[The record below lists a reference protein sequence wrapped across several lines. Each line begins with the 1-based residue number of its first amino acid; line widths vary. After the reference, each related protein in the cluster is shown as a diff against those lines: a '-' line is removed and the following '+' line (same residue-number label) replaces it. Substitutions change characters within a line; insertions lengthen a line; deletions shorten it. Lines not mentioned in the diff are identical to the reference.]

1 MKTCSFPDKFGMDI
15 TWSDVISA
23 CSEWEIISDKGIH
36 LGAGSYGN
44 VTGAELIH
52 KGKKK
57 NVAIKT
63 IVIHPKTNTRLKDE
77 TLREMDYVNKMDTEN
92 IGPRVYEDLWLEYKD
107 VDIAAILMERFQM
120 NGAEALQNPSI
131 TKVA

>member
-1 MKTCSFPDKFGMDI
+1 MKTCSFSNKFGMDI

-23 CSEWEIISDKGIH
+23 CSEWKIISDKGIH

-63 IVIHPKTNTRLKDE
+63 IVIHPKTNARLKDV
-77 TLREMDYVNKMDTEN
+77 TRL
-92 IGPRVYEDLWLEYKD
+92 
-107 VDIAAILMERFQM
+107 VDC
-120 NGAEALQNPSI
+120 
-131 TKVA
+131 VVDD